1 MSFWEVL
8 VQFSLQIV
16 ILLPLLIGIDN
27 FAQKEDALAVLE
39 TDDHQEETVEMHSDG
54 LGAPSR
60 EMNLDAHG
68 GSCFSVLL
76 SHLNH
81 SRYAAP
87 WGQ

>member
-39 TDDHQEETVEMHSDG
+39 TDDHQEETVDG

-60 EMNLDAHG
+60 EMNLDVHG

>member
-39 TDDHQEETVEMHSDG
+39 TDDHQKRLLKCTVMD
-54 LGAPSR
+54 
-60 EMNLDAHG
+60 
-68 GSCFSVLL
+68 
-76 SHLNH
+76 
-81 SRYAAP
+81 
-87 WGQ
+87 

>member
-1 MSFWEVL
+1 M
-8 VQFSLQIV
+8 
-16 ILLPLLIGIDN
+16 ILFPLLIGIDN

-39 TDDHQEETVEMHSDG
+39 IDDHQEGTVEMHNGG
-54 LGAPSR
+54 LGAPGR

-68 GSCFSVLL
+68 GSCFSALL

-81 SRYAAP
+81 SPYAAP